1 MEYNLADL
9 GLNFTINT
17 DTTNANIAEIPQRF
31 NGGRNPKIIHISKKK
46 YKINGIPFTR
56 KEEIAS
62 GNYGKIYAAKLDTN
76 VYCVI
81 KEQEYAVREE
91 LVSILKEIIIQFIL
105 NKLKPDIFPKIYG
118 IAWDRTKS
126 YILMERV
133 LNGKTM
139 GNKYAGLQEEDEYM
153 FELCDILKKIART
166 LEPLQESIKF
176 THGDMNTGNVF
187 ILDNGDIKLIDFG
200 FSSINL
206 GNEAIVT
213 NNYNENYNKGKDLT
227 ILNYCST
234 YFAQDNTEY
243 YIHVEPKRILQ
254 NLKTI
259 ADDTYLQYINGDI
272 GTLYNDLDATDN
284 LNGHPNKVLKI
295 LKNCDILYVQ
305 SASSGSS
312 GSSGGRQQI
321 ISPSRSTFK
330 KSSKSKSSTKK
341 MNRKNSSEKL
351 MLKSLQEHYN
361 PENSIHT
368 NREKFTV
375 DTLSS
380 LLENSYVQHIKK
392 NAKKIAAIY
401 LKEDEASLALDLF
414 KIMLFYE
421 NHKFDFFIS
430 EYLKQKT
437 LLDKQ
442 MYLYGTDPSLRGH
455 MFMYVHYNTIP
466 NIFNKDLD

>member
-1 MEYNLADL
+1 MEYNLAEL
-9 GLNFTINT
+9 GLNFTINI
-17 DTTNANIAEIPQRF
+17 DTTNANIDDIPQRF
-31 NGGRNPKIIHISKKK
+31 NGGRNPKIIHISKQKW
-46 YKINGIPFTR
+46 KINGIPFTR

-62 GNYGKIYAAKLDTN
+62 GTYGKIYAAKLDTN
-76 VYCVI
+76 VDCVI
-81 KEQEYAVREE
+81 KEQEYAGKDE

-105 NKLKPDIFPKIYG
+105 NKLKPDIFPKLYG
-118 IAWDRTKS
+118 IAWDRAKS

-139 GNKYAGLQEEDEYM
+139 RNKYAGLQEEDEYM
-153 FELCDILKKIART
+153 FELCIILKKIANI

-206 GNEAIVT
+206 GNHQIVT
-213 NNYNENYNKGKDLT
+213 NDYNKNYNKGKDLT

-234 YFAQDNTEY
+234 YFAEDNTEY

-259 ADDTYLQYINGDI
+259 ADDTYLQYINGNI
-272 GTLYNDLDATDN
+272 GTLYNDLDANDN

-295 LKNCDILYVQ
+295 LKNCDTLYVQ
-305 SASSGSS
+305 SARSGSA
-312 GSSGGRQQI
+312 GGRQQI
-321 ISPSRSTFK
+321 ISHLRSTLK
-330 KSSKSKSSTKK
+330 KSSKAKSSTKK
-341 MNRKNSSEKL
+341 MNRKNSSAKL
-351 MLKSLQEHYN
+351 MLKSLEENYN
-361 PENSIHT
+361 PEKSIHT

-375 DTLSS
+375 DTLSR
-380 LLENSYVQHIKK
+380 LLENSYVHHIKK
-392 NAKKIAAIY
+392 NAKKIAAVY
-401 LKEDEASLALDLF
+401 KKESEESYALDLL
-414 KIMLFYE
+414 KIMLFYD
-421 NHKFDFFIS
+421 NDKFDVFIS
-430 EYLKQKT
+430 DYLKKKT

-442 MYLYGTDPSLRGH
+442 IYLYGTDPALRGRN
-455 MFMYVHYNTIP
+455 FMYVHHNSIP